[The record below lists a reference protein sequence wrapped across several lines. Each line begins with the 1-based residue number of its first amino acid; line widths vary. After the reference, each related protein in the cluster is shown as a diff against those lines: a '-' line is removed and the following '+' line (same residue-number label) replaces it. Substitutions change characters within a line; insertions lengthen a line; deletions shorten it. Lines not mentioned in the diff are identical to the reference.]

1 MQITDTQKRFIRRWG
16 EMGTRW
22 GIARS
27 TAMVHGYLYL
37 CRVSVNAEDICAAL
51 ELARSN
57 VSTSLK
63 ELEQFRLIERE
74 SKPGDR
80 RTFYVAVSDVW
91 EMARRILEERR
102 RRETEGAVAAVNECL
117 LSAKEEGDDFT
128 VTRME
133 AMQELLSTAEN
144 VADAARRYPTSLFRK
159 AALMGGKLLGLIA
172 KL

>member
-1 MQITDTQKRFIRRWG
+1 MQISDTQKRFIRRWG

-37 CRVSVNAEDICAAL
+37 CREAVNAEDICSAL

-74 SKPGDR
+74 SKSGDR

-102 RRETEGAVAAVNECL
+102 RRDRELQIPRAVETAGRGHGYPAAHPARTGRHRLCCHHCAGVFHEGHHAH
-117 LSAKEEGDDFT
+117 
-128 VTRME
+128 TR
-133 AMQELLSTAEN
+133 
-144 VADAARRYPTSLFRK
+144 
-159 AALMGGKLLGLIA
+159 
-172 KL
+172 

>member
-1 MQITDTQKRFIRRWG
+1 MQLSATQKRFVRRWG

-22 GIARS
+22 GISRS

-37 CRVSVNAEDICAAL
+37 CRHAVNAEDICEAL
-51 ELARSN
+51 KLARSN

-63 ELEQFRLIERE
+63 ELEQYRLVERE
-74 SKPGDR
+74 SMPGDR
-80 RTFYVAVSDVW
+80 RTFYTAVSDVW

-102 RRETEGAVAAVNECL
+102 QRETEGAVTAVNDCL
-117 LSAKEEGDDFT
+117 LAAREEGDDFT
-128 VTRME
+128 AARME